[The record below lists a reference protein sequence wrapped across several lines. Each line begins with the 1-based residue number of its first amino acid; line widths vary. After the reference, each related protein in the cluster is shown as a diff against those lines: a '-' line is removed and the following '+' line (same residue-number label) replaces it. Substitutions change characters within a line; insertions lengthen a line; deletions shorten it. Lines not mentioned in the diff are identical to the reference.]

1 MNQLEENDMP
11 NVSEF
16 TSIQTLFLFVLHKHP
31 SMTGSEIVSM
41 IESEIGKDWVP
52 TAGATYKIL
61 KRLLKLGCIIETT
74 ETGNTDG
81 RKRTYELS
89 SCGRAFVKDQTERM
103 LRLVGFFYDCCPEYA
118 TDYQIIKVCKPG
130 DC

>member
-1 MNQLEENDMP
+1 MSQIEENTSR

-16 TSIQTLFLFVLHKHP
+16 TSIQTIFLFVLHKHP
-31 SMTGSEIVSM
+31 SITGSEIVSI
-41 IESEIGKDWVP
+41 IETEIGKDWVP

-61 KRLLKLGCIIETT
+61 KRLLKLGCINETT
-74 ETGNTDG
+74 VTENTDG

-89 SCGRAFVKDQTERM
+89 SCGKAFVKDQTERM

-118 TDYQIIKVCKPG
+118 TDYQVLKISKPG